1 LHSSRYRPA
10 AAREFD
16 GATPGRRRWCSDT
29 QRWNDGAYL
38 IGALTVPER
47 HVYERHLA
55 ACPCCRTNIR
65 RLAGLPGLLMR
76 VREQGW
82 ADPTGV
88 VDSGN
93 LPLAD
98 ERIGR
103 EG

>member
-1 LHSSRYRPA
+1 MRRRA
-10 AAREFD
+10 DAGGA
-16 GATPGRRRWCSDT
+16 ATPGGGTTAHTWSERLPCPNDT
-29 QRWNDGAYL
+29 YTNGTWPRA
-38 IGALTVPER
+38 R
-47 HVYERHLA
+47 A
-55 ACPCCRTNIR
+55 ARTNIR